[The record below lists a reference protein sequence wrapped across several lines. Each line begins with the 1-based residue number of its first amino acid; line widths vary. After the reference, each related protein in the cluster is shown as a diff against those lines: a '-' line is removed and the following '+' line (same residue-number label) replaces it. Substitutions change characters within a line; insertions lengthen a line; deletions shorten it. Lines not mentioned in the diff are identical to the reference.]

1 MTTVTVN
8 TAIVSRAHQRGAA
21 LAVGLLM
28 LVILTVL
35 AITGMSTAT
44 MELTMAGNAQQGNR
58 AFEAAAS
65 VLESEL
71 RRDDIAPLSAP
82 GGLPVIPANTGRDYL
97 DADGNTVAT
106 ATAQSSYIANTGT
119 AGWQLGTNHAFSAYH
134 FEARSNATASK
145 GAAASQLQGYYV
157 IGPTL

>member
-1 MTTVTVN
+1 VTIAALRPVVR
-8 TAIVSRAHQRGAA
+8 TPDRQRGAA

-44 MELTMAGNAQQGNR
+44 MELTMASNTQQGDR
-58 AFEAAAS
+58 AFESAAS

-71 RRDDIAPLSAP
+71 RRDDIAPPAAP
-82 GGLPVIPANTGRDYL
+82 GALPAIAANTARNYL
-97 DADGNTVAT
+97 DLAGKTVAT
-106 ATAQSSYIANTGT
+106 ATAQTTYVATTGT
-119 AGWQLGTNHAFSAYH
+119 AGWQIGTSHAFSAHH
-134 FEARSNATASK
+134 FEARSNAVAAK

-157 IGPTL
+157 IGPTP